1 MILPIMLH
9 KESSQVSNAIQEL
22 KISMLAANIDRS
34 MLCLKQL
41 VAGTPYSTQKKE
53 IFVFE
58 EHLRFILKNIFYLCG
73 FKVSEEQQMSA
84 GRIDLVVETS
94 ENIYII
100 PWLLLLCN
108 ERQMPT
114 HGTPKS
120 QIQDESQ
127 TQGVDFPKQWL
138 GICQEEAKT

>member
-1 MILPIMLH
+1 MIFCKSKRAAKRV
-9 KESSQVSNAIQEL
+9 KESV
-22 KISMLAANIDRS
+22 
-34 MLCLKQL
+34 
-41 VAGTPYSTQKKE
+41 T
-53 IFVFE
+53 
-58 EHLRFILKNIFYLCG
+58 RFIEGKLHLKVNRDKTVVSYVQGVKYLG
-73 FKVSEEQQMSA
+73 YS
-84 GRIDLVVETS
+84 
-94 ENIYII
+94 
-100 PWLLLLCN
+100 LCN